1 MANQLDLEEQE
12 QLDQLKHFWQQYGN
26 LITWGLIIVLGAI
39 GVWNGYQFWQRKQS
53 MQSAAMFEEV
63 EKLVRMGDAQK
74 AERAFVDM
82 RERFSSAVYTQ
93 QAGLMLAKMSYET
106 GKVDV
111 AKAAL
116 AWVAEHSSDK
126 GYASLAYLRLSGIL
140 VDTKAYDDAL
150 KLVNSGV
157 MSEFSALAA
166 DRRGDIHVLQ
176 GRRSEAKVEYQKAFG
191 LLDERTPYRRMV
203 GIKLGALGVDPESL
217 VQSTAQSTIGAE
229 GTK

>member
-26 LITWGLIIVLGAI
+26 LITWGLIVVLGAI

-63 EKLVRMGDAQK
+63 EKLVRMGDVPK
-74 AERAFVDM
+74 AERAFADM

-106 GKVDV
+106 GKADV

-116 AWVAEHSSDK
+116 TWVAEHASDK
-126 GYASLAYLRLSGIL
+126 GYASLAHLRLSGIL
-140 VDTKAYDDAL
+140 VDAKAYDDAL
-150 KLVNSGV
+150 KLLNSAV
-157 MSEFSALAA
+157 VSEFSALAA
-166 DRRGDIHVLQ
+166 DRRGDIYVLQ
-176 GRRSEAKVEYQKAFG
+176 GKKSEAKVEYQKAFG
-191 LLDERTPYRRMV
+191 LFDERTSYRRMV

-217 VQSTAQSTIGAE
+217 ARPTAQSTVGAE